1 MNICKNICQV
11 LCWIDIRRN
20 TIMFSR
26 KNAKEMELSVLQEA
40 FRVLKSNILFCGK
53 ENKIKTITIT
63 SCNPGE
69 GKTTIAFNLAASLA
83 NSDIQ
88 TLLVDAEFR
97 KQKKPWLFKSETN
110 LPLSKIDYRGAYPG
124 ELIKDTSIKNLSYL
138 SIGSS
143 ISNPEILINS
153 AQLKNFINDS
163 SVDFDA
169 VIIDAPPLGGVIDS
183 ALIAAN
189 TDATILVIQSGLH
202 DYRTVLQVKE
212 QLEKADVRLLGVA
225 LSKVGNSSFKSYF
238 KYLKYCKRVKP
249 KGTLELDQLA
259 FKNENKLASV

>member
-1 MNICKNICQV
+1 
-11 LCWIDIRRN
+11 
-20 TIMFSR
+20 MFSR

-69 GKTTIAFNLAASLA
+69 GKTTIALNLATSLA
-83 NSDIQ
+83 YSGNK

-97 KQKKPWLFKSETN
+97 KQKKPWLFKSEIKQAF
-110 LPLSKIDYRGAYPG
+110 SKIDFRGVYPV

-143 ISNPEILINS
+143 LTNPEMLIDS
-153 AQLKNFINDS
+153 AQLNSFINDLS
-163 SVDFDA
+163 EDFDT

-183 ALIAAN
+183 ALIAAS
-189 TDATILVIQSGLH
+189 TDATILVIQSRLH
-202 DYRTVLQVKE
+202 DYRTVLQMKE
-212 QLEKADVRLLGVA
+212 QLEKADVKLIGAA
-225 LSKVGNSSFKSYF
+225 LTKVDNSSFKSYLG
-238 KYLKYCKRVKP
+238 YQKYCKRAKP
-249 KGTLELDQLA
+249 KETLELEQLGIIS
-259 FKNENKLASV
+259 ENKLAQISFKG